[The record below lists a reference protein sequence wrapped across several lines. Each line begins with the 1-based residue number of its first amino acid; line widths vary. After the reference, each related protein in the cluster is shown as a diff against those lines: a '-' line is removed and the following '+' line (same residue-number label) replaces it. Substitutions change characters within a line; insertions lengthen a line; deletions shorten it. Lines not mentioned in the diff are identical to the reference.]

1 MTVTLYN
8 ITDDPRKLTKT
19 LPNPSE
25 SPTEAK
31 TYNTVD
37 ALDIVSVVN
46 PTLILSYDGDYI
58 DCNYCYVHEFGR
70 YYFCKTSV
78 DTGGRLVLTCTVDP
92 LMSFADDIKECKAC
106 ITRNEYTGIGYVVDN
121 KLPVDPNRFTYYG
134 DPLPRNG
141 FNDMADALHPG
152 KNYLVIING

>member
-8 ITDDPRKLTKT
+8 ITDDPRKLNKT
-19 LPNPSE
+19 LPQTS
-25 SPTEAK
+25 K

-46 PTLILSYDGDYI
+46 PTLILSYDGNYI

-78 DTGGRLVLTCTVDP
+78 DTGGRIVLTCTVDP
-92 LMSFADDIKECKAC
+92 LMSFADDIKECQAC
-106 ITRNEYTGIGYVVDN
+106 ITRNEHTGIGYVVDN

-134 DPLPRNG
+134 DPLPLNG
-141 FNDMADALHPG
+141 LNSLNDGTD

>member
-19 LPNPSE
+19 LPQTS
-25 SPTEAK
+25 K

-58 DCNYCYVHEFGR
+58 DCNYCYVQEFGR

-78 DTGGRLVLTCTVDP
+78 DTGGRIVLTCTVDP
-92 LMSFADDIKECKAC
+92 LMSFAEEIKECKAC
-106 ITRNEYTGIGYVVDN
+106 ITRNENTGIGYVVDN

-134 DPLPRNG
+134 DPLPLNG
-141 FNDMADALHPG
+141 LNSLNDGTD

>member
-19 LPNPSE
+19 LPQTS
-25 SPTEAK
+25 K

-46 PTLILSYDGDYI
+46 PTLIISYDGDYI
-58 DCNYCYVHEFGR
+58 DCNYCYVKEFGR

-92 LMSFADDIKECKAC
+92 LMSFADDIKECQAC
-106 ITRNEYTGIGYVVDN
+106 ITRNEHTGIGYVVDN

-134 DPLPRNG
+134 DPLPLNG
-141 FNDMADALHPG
+141 LNSLNDGTD

>member
-19 LPNPSE
+19 LP
-25 SPTEAK
+25 AALG
-31 TYNTVD
+31 TYDTVN
-37 ALDIVSVVN
+37 ALDIVSIVN
-46 PTLILSYDGDYI
+46 PTLILEYRSGYI
-58 DCNYCYVHEFGR
+58 DCNYCKVHEFGR

-78 DTGGRLVLTCTVDP
+78 DTGGRIVLTCTVDP

-106 ITRNEYTGIGYVVDN
+106 ITRNENTGIGYVVDN

-134 DPLPRNG
+134 DPLPLNG
-141 FNDMADALHPG
+141 LNTLNDGTD

>member
-8 ITDDPRKLTKT
+8 ITDDPRKLNKT
-19 LPNPSE
+19 LPETS
-25 SPTEAK
+25 K
-31 TYNTVD
+31 TYNTVN
-37 ALDIVSVVN
+37 ALDIVSIVN

-58 DCNYCYVHEFGR
+58 DCNYCYVKEFDR

-78 DTGGRLVLTCTVDP
+78 DTGGRIVLTCTVDP
-92 LMSFADDIKECKAC
+92 LMSFATEIKECQAC
-106 ITRNEYTGIGYVVDN
+106 ITRNEHTGIGYVVDN

-134 DPLPRNG
+134 DPLPLNG
-141 FNDMADALHPG
+141 LNSLNDGTD

>member
-8 ITDDPRKLTKT
+8 ITDDPRKLNKT
-19 LPNPSE
+19 LPQTS
-25 SPTEAK
+25 K

-58 DCNYCYVHEFGR
+58 DCNYCYVKEFDR

-78 DTGGRLVLTCTVDP
+78 DTGGRIVLTCTVDP
-92 LMSFADDIKECKAC
+92 LMSFADDIKECQAC
-106 ITRNEYTGIGYVVDN
+106 ITRNENTGIGYVVDN
-121 KLPVDPNRFTYYG
+121 KLPIDPNRFTYYG
-134 DPLPRNG
+134 DPLPLNG
-141 FNDMADALHPG
+141 LNSLNDGAD

>member
-19 LPNPSE
+19 LPETS
-25 SPTEAK
+25 K

-58 DCNYCYVHEFGR
+58 DCNYCYVLEFDR
-70 YYFCKTSV
+70 YYFCKVSV
-78 DTGGRLVLTCTVDP
+78 DTGGRIVLTCTVDP
-92 LMSFADDIKECKAC
+92 LMSFATEIKECKAC
-106 ITRNEYTGIGYVVDN
+106 ITRNENTGIGYVVDN

-134 DPLPRNG
+134 DPLPLNG
-141 FNDMADALHPG
+141 LNALNDGTD

>member
-8 ITDDPRKLTKT
+8 ITDDPRKLIKT
-19 LPNPSE
+19 LPQTS
-25 SPTEAK
+25 K

-46 PTLILSYDGDYI
+46 PTLILSYDGNYI

-92 LMSFADDIKECKAC
+92 LMSFADDIKECQAC
-106 ITRNEYTGIGYVVDN
+106 ITRNEHTGIGYVVDN
-121 KLPVDPNRFTYYG
+121 KLPIDPNRFTYYG
-134 DPLPRNG
+134 DPLPLNG
-141 FNDMADALHPG
+141 LNSLNDGTD

>member
-19 LPNPSE
+19 LPQTS
-25 SPTEAK
+25 K
-31 TYNTVD
+31 TYNTVN

-58 DCNYCYVHEFGR
+58 DCNYCYVQEFGR

-78 DTGGRLVLTCTVDP
+78 DTGGRIVLTCTVDP

-106 ITRNEYTGIGYVVDN
+106 ITRNENTGIGYVVDN

-134 DPLPRNG
+134 DPLPLNG
-141 FNDMADALHPG
+141 LNALNDGTD

>member
-8 ITDDPRKLTKT
+8 ITDDPRKLNKT
-19 LPNPSE
+19 LPETS
-25 SPTEAK
+25 K

-58 DCNYCYVHEFGR
+58 DCNYCYVLEFDR
-70 YYFCKTSV
+70 YYFCKVSV
-78 DTGGRLVLTCTVDP
+78 DTGGRIVLTCTVDP
-92 LMSFADDIKECKAC
+92 LMSFATEIKECKAC
-106 ITRNEYTGIGYVVDN
+106 ITRNEHTGIGYVVDN

-134 DPLPRNG
+134 DPLPLNG
-141 FNDMADALHPG
+141 LNALNDGTD